1 MKKSYWP
8 FVYLA
13 LLLFIFLLLPGLIHA
28 QGPSDPAGGGPDPG
42 CDPDVICPIDS
53 GLITLI
59 AVGVAYGIK
68 KIRDQKKVESVS

>member
-1 MKKSYWP
+1 MKKSSWP

-28 QGPSDPAGGGPDPG
+28 QGPGDPGPGDPG

-53 GLITLI
+53 GLISLI
-59 AVGVAYGIK
+59 AVGVGYGIK
-68 KIRDQKKVESVS
+68 KLIDHRKVEPVS